1 MRRRVSYHFQEA
13 WDRRCQTPFWKS
25 IQQACYKL
33 NATLFAHVF
42 LNPPILLLWFD
53 LAFTSSALLGGY
65 KLTAGACR
73 LAAQTATTRQPQRI
87 ETRSLG
93 HVECQATAGPIC
105 EPTKEAGF
113 WPVRPSKFLFLFQRL
128 SWIRSHYWVAL
139 TIKFETSVVLHWSRG
154 TFRSFSVQGG
164 EVQAGMVELI

>member
-25 IQQACYKL
+25 IQQARYKL

-42 LNPPILLLWFD
+42 LNPPILLLWFN

-65 KLTAGACR
+65 KLT
-73 LAAQTATTRQPQRI
+73 AQTATTRQPQRI